1 MSSHSAKLWADP
13 LCMQCRALVWAV
25 VMFTL
30 LKLELE
36 KLFRSKS
43 FYLSFIVLIGFVVLM
58 LWGFYTYA
66 ERKTGGQAVEQ
77 FKYTYESK
85 EYFNG
90 LTFALYSVLF
100 SFTLLLPIF
109 VSMSAGSQ
117 IASEARSGT
126 LRMICTRPISRA
138 SLVLTKFLVTA
149 LHAGLLLA
157 FFIALNLLVGLI
169 FVGWGNLELYPG
181 PLNLVD
187 APGKI
192 VRDEALMRFG
202 YAALSGTWSL
212 LVIAALALL
221 CSVVFDSPVQAIV
234 LTIAAYLT
242 LHIVG
247 HVEFFEHMRPYFFTT
262 NMDFWRDVF
271 KPEIP
276 WQDLWHHASVCGAY
290 TIGLLLSAIVI
301 FERKDI
307 VT

>member
-1 MSSHSAKLWADP
+1 
-13 LCMQCRALVWAV
+13 
-25 VMFTL
+25 MFTL

-36 KLFRSKS
+36 KLFRARS
-43 FYLSFIVLIGFVVLM
+43 FYLSFIVLIGFVALM

-85 EYFNG
+85 QYFNG
-90 LTFALYSVLF
+90 LTFALYSLLF

-117 IASEARSGT
+117 IAGEARAGT

-138 SLVLTKFLVTA
+138 SLIMSKFLVTGFHAA
-149 LHAGLLLA
+149 LLMT
-157 FFIALNLLVGLI
+157 FFIGLNLVIGLI

-192 VRDEALMRFG
+192 MRDEALMRFV
-202 YAALSGTWSL
+202 YAALSGTWAL

-221 CSVVFDSPVQAIV
+221 CSVVFDSPAQAIV
-234 LTIAAYLT
+234 MTIAIYLT
-242 LHIVG
+242 LYIVG
-247 HVEFFEHMRPYFFTT
+247 RVEFFEHLRPYFFTT
-262 NMDFWRDVF
+262 DMDFWRDVF
-271 KPEIP
+271 KPDIP
-276 WQDLWHHASVCGAY
+276 WQNLWHYASVCGVY
-290 TIGLLLSAIVI
+290 ITGLLLTTVII

>member
-1 MSSHSAKLWADP
+1 
-13 LCMQCRALVWAV
+13 
-25 VMFTL
+25 MFTL
-30 LKLELE
+30 LKMELE

-43 FYLSFIVLIGFVVLM
+43 FYLSFVVLIGFVVLM

-66 ERKTGGQAVEQ
+66 ARKTGGEAVEQ

-85 EYFNG
+85 QYFNG

-109 VSMSAGSQ
+109 VAMSAGVQ
-117 IASEARSGT
+117 IAGEARSGT

-138 SLVLTKFLVTA
+138 SLVMSKFLVTA
-149 LHAGLLLA
+149 LHALLLLS
-157 FFIALNLLVGLI
+157 FFIALNLVVGLI

-192 VRDEALMRFG
+192 MRDDALMRFG
-202 YAALSGTWSL
+202 YAAASGTWAL

-221 CSVVFDSPVQAIV
+221 CSVIFDSPVQAIV
-234 LTIAAYLT
+234 TTIAVYLT
-242 LHIVG
+242 LYIVG
-247 HVEFFEHMRPYFFTT
+247 RVEFFEHLRPYFFTT
-262 NMDFWRDVF
+262 DMDFWRYVF
-271 KPEIP
+271 KPDIP
-276 WQDLWHHASVCGAY
+276 WQSLWHYACVCGAY
-290 TIGLLLSAIVI
+290 TIGLLLATVVI

-307 VT
+307 LS

>member
-1 MSSHSAKLWADP
+1 MI
-13 LCMQCRALVWAV
+13 
-25 VMFTL
+25 TL
-30 LKLELE
+30 LRLELE
-36 KLFRSKS
+36 KLFRSKG
-43 FYLSFIVLIGFVVLM
+43 FYLSFAVLVGFVILM

-66 ERKTGGQAVEQ
+66 ARKTGGQAVEQ

-117 IASEARSGT
+117 IAGEARAGT

-138 SLVLTKFLVTA
+138 SLILSKFMVTG
-149 LHAGLLLA
+149 LHTFLLLA
-157 FFIALNLLVGLI
+157 FFIGLNLIVGLI

-192 VRDEALMRFG
+192 MRDDALMRFG
-202 YAALSGTWSL
+202 YAALTGTWAL
-212 LVIAALALL
+212 LVVAALALL
-221 CSVVFDSPVQAIV
+221 CSVVFDSPVQATV
-234 LTIAAYLT
+234 MTIAAYLT
-242 LHIVG
+242 LYIVG
-247 HVEFFEHMRPYFFTT
+247 RVEFFEHLRPYFFTT
-262 NMDFWRDVF
+262 DMEFWRDVF

-276 WQDLWHHASVCGAY
+276 LQSLWHYACVCGAY
-290 TIGLLLSAIVI
+290 TAGLLLSTVII
-301 FERKDI
+301 FERKDV

>member
-1 MSSHSAKLWADP
+1 MI
-13 LCMQCRALVWAV
+13 
-25 VMFTL
+25 TL
-30 LKLELE
+30 LRLELE
-36 KLFRSKS
+36 KLFRSKG
-43 FYLSFIVLIGFVVLM
+43 FYLSFAVLVGFVILM

-66 ERKTGGQAVEQ
+66 ARKTGGQAVEQ

-117 IASEARSGT
+117 IAGEARAGT

-138 SLVLTKFLVTA
+138 SLILSKFMVTG
-149 LHAGLLLA
+149 LHTFLLLA

-192 VRDEALMRFG
+192 MRDDALMRFG
-202 YAALSGTWSL
+202 YAALTGTWAL
-212 LVIAALALL
+212 LVVAALALL
-221 CSVVFDSPVQAIV
+221 CSVVFDSPVQATV
-234 LTIAAYLT
+234 MTIAAYLT
-242 LHIVG
+242 LYIVG
-247 HVEFFEHMRPYFFTT
+247 RVEFFEHLRPYFFTT
-262 NMDFWRDVF
+262 DMEFWRDVF

-276 WQDLWHHASVCGAY
+276 LQSLWHYACVCGAY
-290 TIGLLLSAIVI
+290 TAGLLLSTVMI
-301 FERKDI
+301 FERKDV

>member
-1 MSSHSAKLWADP
+1 M
-13 LCMQCRALVWAV
+13 V
-25 VMFTL
+25 TL

-36 KLFRSKS
+36 KLFRSRG
-43 FYLSFIVLIGFVVLM
+43 FYLSFAVLIGFVILM

-85 EYFNG
+85 QYFNG

-117 IASEARSGT
+117 IAGEARAGT

-138 SLVLTKFLVTA
+138 SLVLSKFLVTG
-149 LHAGLLLA
+149 LHTFLLLA
-157 FFIALNLLVGLI
+157 FFIGFNLLVGLI

-187 APGKI
+187 VPGKI
-192 VRDEALMRFG
+192 MRDDALMRFG
-202 YAALSGTWSL
+202 YAALTGTWAL
-212 LVIAALALL
+212 LVVAALALL
-221 CSVVFDSPVQAIV
+221 CSVVFDSPVQATV
-234 LTIAAYLT
+234 MTIAAYLT
-242 LHIVG
+242 LYIVG
-247 HVEFFEHMRPYFFTT
+247 RVEFFEHLRPYFFTT
-262 NMDFWRDVF
+262 DMEFWRDVF

-276 WQDLWHHASVCGAY
+276 VQSLWHYACVCGAY
-290 TIGLLLSAIVI
+290 TAGLLLSTVII
-301 FERKDI
+301 FERKD
-307 VT
+307 VVS

>member
-1 MSSHSAKLWADP
+1 
-13 LCMQCRALVWAV
+13 
-25 VMFTL
+25 MFTL

-36 KLFRSKS
+36 KLFRSKG
-43 FYLSFIVLIGFVVLM
+43 FYLSFAVLVGFVVLM

-66 ERKTGGQAVEQ
+66 ARKTGGQAVEQ

-85 EYFNG
+85 QYFNG

-117 IASEARSGT
+117 IAGEARAGT

-138 SLVLTKFLVTA
+138 SLILSKFMVTA
-149 LHAGLLLA
+149 LHTLLLLA
-157 FFIALNLLVGLI
+157 FFIVLNLLVGLI

-192 VRDEALMRFG
+192 LRNDALMRFG
-202 YAALSGTWSL
+202 YAALTGTWAL
-212 LVIAALALL
+212 LVVAALALL
-221 CSVVFDSPVQAIV
+221 CSVVFDSPVQATV
-234 LTIAAYLT
+234 MTIAAYLT
-242 LHIVG
+242 LYIVG
-247 HVEFFEHMRPYFFTT
+247 RVEFFEQLRPYFFTT
-262 NMDFWRDVF
+262 DMEFWRDVF

-276 WQDLWHHASVCGAY
+276 LQSLWHYACVCGAY
-290 TIGLLLSAIVI
+290 TAGLLLSTVII
-301 FERKDI
+301 FERKDV

>member
-1 MSSHSAKLWADP
+1 MI
-13 LCMQCRALVWAV
+13 
-25 VMFTL
+25 TL
-30 LKLELE
+30 LRLELE
-36 KLFRSKS
+36 KLFRSKG
-43 FYLSFIVLIGFVVLM
+43 FYLSFAVLVGFVILM

-66 ERKTGGQAVEQ
+66 ARKTGGQAVEQ

-117 IASEARSGT
+117 IAGEARAGT

-138 SLVLTKFLVTA
+138 SLILSKFMVTG
-149 LHAGLLLA
+149 LHTFLLLA
-157 FFIALNLLVGLI
+157 FFIGLNLIVGLI

-192 VRDEALMRFG
+192 MRDDALMRFG
-202 YAALSGTWSL
+202 YAALTGTWAL
-212 LVIAALALL
+212 LVVAALALL
-221 CSVVFDSPVQAIV
+221 CSVVFDSPVQATV
-234 LTIAAYLT
+234 MTIAAYLT
-242 LHIVG
+242 LYIVG
-247 HVEFFEHMRPYFFTT
+247 RVEFFEHLRPYFFTT
-262 NMDFWRDVF
+262 DMEFWRDVF

-276 WQDLWHHASVCGAY
+276 LQSLWHYACVCGAY
-290 TIGLLLSAIVI
+290 TAGLLLSTVIV
-301 FERKDI
+301 FERKDV

>member
-1 MSSHSAKLWADP
+1 ML
-13 LCMQCRALVWAV
+13 
-25 VMFTL
+25 TL

-36 KLFRSKS
+36 KLFRSRN
-43 FYLSFIVLIGFVVLM
+43 FYLSFVALTGFVVLM

-66 ERKTGGQAVEQ
+66 ARKSGGEAVEQ

-85 EYFNG
+85 QYFNG

-109 VSMSAGSQ
+109 VAMSAGVQ
-117 IASEARSGT
+117 IAGEARSGT

-138 SLVLTKFLVTA
+138 SLVMSKFVVTA
-149 LHAGLLLA
+149 LHALLLLS
-157 FFIALNLLVGLI
+157 FFIALNLVVGLI

-192 VRDEALMRFG
+192 MRDEALMRFV
-202 YAALSGTWSL
+202 YAVASGTWAL

-221 CSVVFDSPVQAIV
+221 CSVIFDSPVQAIV
-234 LTIAAYLT
+234 ITIAAYLT
-242 LHIVG
+242 LYIVG
-247 HVEFFEHMRPYFFTT
+247 RVEFFEHLRPYFFTT
-262 NMDFWRDVF
+262 DMDFWRYVF
-271 KPEIP
+271 KPDIP
-276 WQDLWHHASVCGAY
+276 WQSFWHYACVCGAY
-290 TIGLLLSAIVI
+290 TAGLLLATVVI

-307 VT
+307 LS

>member
-1 MSSHSAKLWADP
+1 
-13 LCMQCRALVWAV
+13 
-25 VMFTL
+25 MFTL

-43 FYLSFIVLIGFVVLM
+43 FYLSFAVLVGFVALM

-66 ERKTGGQAVEQ
+66 ARKTGGQAVEQ

-117 IASEARSGT
+117 IAGEARAGT

-138 SLVLTKFLVTA
+138 SLVFSKFLVTA
-149 LHAGLLLA
+149 LHTFLLLA
-157 FFIALNLLVGLI
+157 FFIGLNLVIGLI

-192 VRDEALMRFG
+192 MRNEALMRFG
-202 YAALSGTWSL
+202 YAAITGTWAL
-212 LVIAALALL
+212 LVVAALALL
-221 CSVVFDSPVQAIV
+221 CSVVFESPVQATV
-234 LTIAAYLT
+234 MTIAAYLT
-242 LHIVG
+242 LYIVG
-247 HVEFFEHMRPYFFTT
+247 RVEFFEHLRPYFFTT
-262 NMDFWRDVF
+262 DMDFWRDVF
-271 KPEIP
+271 KPDIP
-276 WQDLWHHASVCGAY
+276 LQNLWHYACVCGAY
-290 TIGLLLSAIVI
+290 TAGLLLSTVII

-307 VT
+307 VS

>member
-1 MSSHSAKLWADP
+1 MI
-13 LCMQCRALVWAV
+13 
-25 VMFTL
+25 TL
-30 LKLELE
+30 LRLELE
-36 KLFRSKS
+36 KLFRSKG
-43 FYLSFIVLIGFVVLM
+43 FYLSFAVLVGFVILM

-66 ERKTGGQAVEQ
+66 ARKTGGQAVEQ

-117 IASEARSGT
+117 IAGEARAGT

-138 SLVLTKFLVTA
+138 SLILSKFMVTG
-149 LHAGLLLA
+149 LHTFLLLA
-157 FFIALNLLVGLI
+157 FFIGLNLLVGLI

-192 VRDEALMRFG
+192 MRDDALMRFG
-202 YAALSGTWSL
+202 YAALTGTWAL
-212 LVIAALALL
+212 LVVAALALL
-221 CSVVFDSPVQAIV
+221 CSVVFDSPVQATV
-234 LTIAAYLT
+234 MTIAAYLT
-242 LHIVG
+242 LYIVG
-247 HVEFFEHMRPYFFTT
+247 RVEFFEHLRPYFFTT
-262 NMDFWRDVF
+262 DMEFWRDVF

-276 WQDLWHHASVCGAY
+276 LQSLWHYACVCGAY
-290 TIGLLLSAIVI
+290 TAGLLLSTVII
-301 FERKDI
+301 FERKDV